1 MTKQEMVV
9 SALRELG
16 YNPQTDNDGDVF
28 ICYQMKHFYVMG
40 TQDEENY
47 LTVLF
52 PQFYSI
58 SEGDE
63 TKVLAAC
70 NKVTRDIKMAK
81 VYVDQTLANVTASC
95 EFYYD
100 GEDSLKVCLGKSVE
114 ILGFVRSSLFNTIR
128 EFGQ

>member
-16 YNPQTDNDGDVF
+16 YKPQTDNDGDVF

-70 NKVTRDIKMAK
+70 NK
-81 VYVDQTLANVTASC
+81 ANVPMT
-95 EFYYD
+95 
-100 GEDSLKVCLGKSVE
+100 
-114 ILGFVRSSLFNTIR
+114 FVRAKAKGSFMERSTWLSAAR
-128 EFGQ
+128 